1 MPGCDHLLGIREKWG
16 KYDVVTESCQQ
27 QKRGLALVTSD
38 CFQARFSIAK
48 LIIWISAAGLMV
60 GMGVWML
67 LVSWDAG
74 NLILAGLIALAT
86 SFFGAMALSLM
97 VCLADRRIQLQ
108 IDAQGMFI
116 RAHSDAVIDL
126 RSLTGAQRHSR
137 RVCFSLKKPEKYP
150 IERLWRKFMYRINGA
165 AAFGFFGHVWVWPSL
180 YDCSSVDVLNA
191 IHDYRQPTDYE
202 LEMRALGSSARS
214 DVVPSRL

>member
-1 MPGCDHLLGIREKWG
+1 MWE
-16 KYDVVTESCQQ
+16 KYDVVTGPCQQ
-27 QKRGLALVTSD
+27 QKRGLALVNSD
-38 CFQARFSIAK
+38 CFQARFSITR
-48 LIIWISAAGLMV
+48 LIIWISATGSMV
-60 GMGVWML
+60 GIGVWMM
-67 LVSWDAG
+67 LVGWDGG
-74 NLILAGLIALAT
+74 NLMLVGLIALAT
-86 SFFGAMALSLM
+86 SFFGGMVLSLM
-97 VCLADRRIQLQ
+97 VCLADRRTQLQ

-126 RSLTGAQRHSR
+126 RSLTGARRHGR

-150 IERLWRKFMYRINGA
+150 IERLWRQFLYKINGA

-191 IHDYRQPTDYE
+191 IHDYRQPTDHE

-214 DVVPSRL
+214 DIVPRRL